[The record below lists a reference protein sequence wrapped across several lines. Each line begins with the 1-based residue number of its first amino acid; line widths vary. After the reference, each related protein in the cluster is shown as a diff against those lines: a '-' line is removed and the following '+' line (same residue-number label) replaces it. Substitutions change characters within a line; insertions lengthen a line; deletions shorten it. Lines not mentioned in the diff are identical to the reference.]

1 MRMIVVPVRFS
12 VIVLGFLVFAVL
24 VPLSNSFA
32 DESRSLRKAIAKCAE
47 IENSIR
53 RTECYDAL
61 ATRFG
66 LAPEVNQR
74 ATASKWRIT
83 IDQSKFDD
91 SQNVYL
97 HVAADESVK
106 IGRYDTVLPD
116 LWVRCLE
123 NKTSIFINYDHF
135 LGSDDILVEYRIDRA
150 NTGSNSWNIST
161 NNTSVGIWS
170 GRPAISFIKRLFGKE
185 KLLVRLTPYSESPVA
200 VSFTI
205 AGLRDEIGPLAKACH
220 WTP

>member
-1 MRMIVVPVRFS
+1 MIA
-12 VIVLGFLVFAVL
+12 LGFLFVAVL

-32 DESRSLRKAIAKCAE
+32 DEFQSLRKAIAKCAE

-61 ATRFG
+61 ATRSG
-66 LAPEVNQR
+66 LAPEVKQL
-74 ATASKWRIT
+74 ATTSKWRVS
-83 IDQSKFDD
+83 IDRSKFDD

-97 HVAADESVK
+97 YVAADESVK
-106 IGRYDTVLPD
+106 ISRYDTVHPD

-123 NKTSIFINYDHF
+123 NRTAIFIQYDHF
-135 LGSDDILVEYRIDRA
+135 LGSDDLWVEYRIDRA

-170 GRPAISFIKRLFGKE
+170 GRPAISFIRRLFGKE
-185 KLLVRLTPYSESPVA
+185 KFLVRLTPYSESPVT
-200 VSFTI
+200 VSFTVS
-205 AGLRDEIGPLAKACH
+205 GLRDEIGPLAKACH